1 MYRGGNWNN
10 GENAGL
16 FYLNGNNPRS
26 NSNTNIGF
34 RSALASFVRAA
45 GYGSAGT
52 LRQKGYISRPT
63 RPKINARRQ
72 RTTGTTCTPRRLAV
86 LCERAKGCRGAMAW
100 QP

>member
-34 RSALASFVRAA
+34 RSALASFVRPA

-63 RPKINARRQ
+63 KPKINARRQ

-86 LCERAKGCRGAMAW
+86 LCERVKG
-100 QP
+100 